1 MLAMRRAVGE
11 KEMRKLPLTSFLY
24 RELDVNRLG
33 MGGVRAKSSFV
44 AKFEAAV
51 ENLPMK
57 EAVKYKSFDIRLPDL
72 KWTAREYDVR
82 FLCELAFP
90 WH

>member
-1 MLAMRRAVGE
+1 
-11 KEMRKLPLTSFLY
+11 
-24 RELDVNRLG
+24 

-82 FLCELAFP
+82 LCLSSHRVDTNETWLV
-90 WH
+90 